1 MKIIRIESKED
12 LKNLIKEKID
22 QLDLFGDSE
31 AIARAEKKEAD
42 KAKKLKAKEKSS
54 ETRNANREK
63 KKREIENDFNIAR
76 SVGKDLFGN
85 EISDEE
91 KQEAEK
97 RLRKSIKKKK
107 K

>member
-1 MKIIRIESKED
+1 MKVIKIENKESLMRLIR
-12 LKNLIKEKID
+12 EKVE
-22 QLDLFGDSE
+22 QLDLFGDAE
-31 AIARAEKKEAD
+31 AVKRVEKKEAD

-63 KKREIENDFNIAR
+63 KKKEIENDFNIAR

-97 RLRKSIKKKK
+97 RLRKNIKKKK